1 MKVVDEHR
9 ISVHTNP
16 FQGLKEMKQL
26 VELAE
31 GGKMKGKG
39 VVIMDPEQIEKEKA
53 SGLEMV

>member
-1 MKVVDEHR
+1 MLKVVDKHK

-16 FQGLKEMKQL
+16 FQGLEEMKQL

-39 VVIMDPEQIEKEKA
+39 VVIMDSEQIEKEKA
-53 SGLEMV
+53 SGL